1 MTTPLV
7 ECIPNF
13 SEARRP
19 EVVEEILESIRSIP
33 NVHIL
38 DTHSDEDHNRTVVT
52 YIGSPAEVEEAAFQ
66 AIQTAAKLINL
77 DEHTG
82 EHPRLGATDVVPFVP
97 ISDITMQECVEM
109 ARRLAK
115 RVGNELNLPT
125 FLYEEA
131 AAIPGKQNLESIRKG
146 QYEVLKEEIGSS
158 PVRTPDFGPH
168 QLGPAGATVIGAR
181 QPLIAFNIYLT
192 TNDVSIAQKIGRAV
206 RHSSGGLRYVKAMG
220 VLVEGRAQV
229 SMNLTNFSKTPI
241 ARVVEFVRR
250 EAQRYGVGIQ
260 STELVGLIPQAAL
273 IDAALWYAQ
282 LDRFENSQI
291 LEQRLFGAART
302 DNENNAGPQPSFLD
316 QLASASP
323 TPGGGSAAAYASASG
338 AALTAM
344 VARSTTG
351 KKKYADVHEK
361 MWNLIDQAE
370 ALRTELT
377 IGVKK
382 DSEAFDTVMAA
393 FKLPKNTEEEIAAR
407 NTAIQKATLTATEA
421 PMETAE
427 NALAVMELALE
438 AAAYGNLNTI
448 SDAGAAFFIAKAGL
462 IAAGLNVRIN
472 LPGLENEKV
481 REDFQTRIHQ
491 LEKKGEILET
501 QLNTILKERGDF
513 QFDA

>member
-1 MTTPLV
+1 MTSSLV

-19 EVVEEILESIRSIP
+19 EVIEAILESIRSVP

-38 DTHSDEDHNRTVVT
+38 DHHSDVDHNRTVVT
-52 YIGSPAEVEEAAFQ
+52 YIGSPAQVEEAAFQ

-77 DEHTG
+77 DEHEG

-97 ISDITMQECVEM
+97 ISEITMQECVEM

-115 RVGNELNLPT
+115 RVGSELNLPA

-131 AAIPGKQNLESIRKG
+131 ATIPEKQNLESIRKG
-146 QYEVLKEEIGSS
+146 QYEALKEEIGSS

-250 EAQRYGVGIQ
+250 EAERYGVGIH
-260 STELVGLIPQAAL
+260 SSELVGLIPQAAL

-282 LDRFENSQI
+282 LDGFENSQI
-291 LEQRLFGAART
+291 LEQRLFEAART
-302 DNENNAGPQPSFLD
+302 NNGNSETEEPGFLD
-316 QLASASP
+316 QLASAAP
-323 TPGGGSAAAYASASG
+323 TPGGGSAAAYASASA
-338 AALTAM
+338 AALVAM
-344 VARSTTG
+344 VARTTTG
-351 KKKYADVHEK
+351 KKKYADVQDK
-361 MWNLIDQAE
+361 MWGLIDQAE
-370 ALRTELT
+370 ALRAQLTE
-377 IGVKK
+377 GVKK
-382 DSEAFDTVMAA
+382 DSEAFDAVMAA

-407 NTAIQKATLTATEA
+407 NTAIQKATLSATEVPLQSA
-421 PMETAE
+421 K
-427 NALAVMELALE
+427 NSLSVMELALE
-438 AAAYGNLNTI
+438 AATYGNLNAI
-448 SDAGAAFFIAKAGL
+448 SDAGAAFNIAKAGL
-462 IAAGLNVRIN
+462 TAAGLNVRIN
-472 LPGLENEKV
+472 VPGLENQKV
-481 REDFQTRIHQ
+481 QEDFLTQINQ
-491 LEKKGEILET
+491 LENKGRDLEA
-501 QLNTILKERGDF
+501 QLFTILKERGNF
-513 QFDA
+513 QFD